1 MSDSGQTYV
10 AELVAGL
17 SLDAS
22 GMESGT
28 TKAER
33 AFQRM
38 QNTFSQQKSKLEQT
52 GQQIDALGIKIEK
65 LKEKF
70 NSFSVEKKFSAE
82 GTKVQDEIDRL
93 IERSDA
99 LVEQY
104 GKEED
109 ALARTAESL
118 TELGYRVS
126 GEAEREEAAAAKR
139 QANQSYAETSLQITA
154 LTSSLRILGTQF
166 GEAGD
171 LISVLIQ
178 ALILYRQKTLLA
190 KQATDAQ
197 AAAEAAKNAAMTMGL
212 SVLVTIAAS
221 AISQLMATNDATK
234 QVTSSVGGLTDAYH
248 DAIKSLEKNMKASK
262 AEVLVLD
269 SMIDRY
275 DQLNNKASLS
285 AQEQQELSAVVGQL
299 QQVYGDLDWRLDE
312 TTGKWNV
319 QTEAIRSNRD
329 AMIANID
336 AQYAYDKATEA
347 YKTKA
352 KMVES
357 FNKRYG
363 EYFEEELTVENFEEK
378 VQAKLDSLKKPKY
391 DFFDSGNQF
400 DPNDQSTYFVS
411 DQRLFDRLTE
421 KLEKTSELT
430 ADYNKWIDQIAKSE
444 TLGDAADTGAEKT
457 KKEAE
462 EAAENA
468 KKATEKAEQEA
479 EAAAKKLQDNFDDVA
494 EAVTKALKSKYEAMR
509 DAEQETLQAS
519 IDAWSQWADKNT
531 AAIQEEI
538 DKLDELEQKEENEQ
552 KTAELKQKAD
562 EIAYQLRFETDEYT
576 RNELQKAYNAATAE
590 YDEEVQRQEREALKA
605 SLQEQI
611 TAVNDAATEQQ
622 TLLQQKK
629 DELSAKYDA
638 LLSNSS
644 LEQETEKLFHGSQS
658 AESIRALLEEYNPK
672 YFYLG
677 KSLGER
683 IASELPTM
691 AVTALVEEIQQ
702 YAGQALAN
710 ASGII
715 TQAAN
720 TSGSAAGS
728 SKTITIGEINVV
740 ADSTNPEAAKQS
752 MEDFAEYLANM
763 LN

>member
-1 MSDSGQTYV
+1 
-10 AELVAGL
+10 
-17 SLDAS
+17 
-22 GMESGT
+22 MESGT

-52 GQQIDALGIKIEK
+52 GQQIDALGTKIEK
-65 LKEKF
+65 LQEKF

-126 GEAEREEAAAAKR
+126 VEAEREKAAAAKR

-171 LISVLIQ
+171 LIFVLIQ

-190 KQATDAQ
+190 KQAADAQ

-329 AMIANID
+329 AMIANIE
-336 AQYAYDKATEA
+336 AQYAYDKATET

-363 EYFEEELTVENFEEK
+363 EYFDEELTVENFEEK
-378 VQAKLDSLKKPKY
+378 VQAKLDSLKKPRY
-391 DFFDSGNQF
+391 DFFDSDNQF
-400 DPNDQSTYFVS
+400 DLNDQSTYFVS
-411 DQRLFDRLTE
+411 DQDQRLFDRLTE

-444 TLGDAADTGAEKT
+444 TLASSADTGAEKT

-468 KKATEKAEQEA
+468 KKATEKAEEEA
-479 EAAAKKLQDNFDDVA
+479 KAAAKKLQDNFDDVA

-576 RNELQKAYNAATAE
+576 RNELQKAYNAATAD

-611 TAVNDAATEQQ
+611 TAVNEAATEQQ

-638 LLSNSS
+638 LLSNGS

-658 AESIRALLEEYNPK
+658 TESIQALLEEYNPE

-710 ASGII
+710 ASGMI

-720 TSGSAAGS
+720 ASGSATES

-740 ADSTNPEAAKQS
+740 ADSMNPEAVKQS